1 MKVQIER
8 ALKNYFFGHRKS
20 NKKADKLCTKFSST
34 SNIVHELEPKKM
46 GILLR
51 QVNKTKYRFLVTSG
65 CLLSGEVAVQISS
78 FWWKIDVFYRPEWI
92 EVTNLKMNFKYFQI
106 QKWILQAGRAEKVD
120 EKMVS
125 FG

>member
-1 MKVQIER
+1 MKVQRER
-8 ALKNYFFGHRKS
+8 ALKNYFFGKS

-34 SNIVHELEPKKM
+34 SNIVHELEPKKI